1 MACELNPTKIN
12 GAEKIIPRLQQ
23 MYDGWRKED
32 PPTKKMLPV
41 EADVPEFLVGVGLQN
56 MATELDRAVGDLALI
71 AFYYLLRVG
80 EYTVK
85 GSRNETKQT
94 VQFKMEDITFFKK
107 NSAGQLRCL
116 PRTAP
121 AHLIMTADGATMK
134 LDNQK
139 NGWKG
144 VCVYQEHNREVYN
157 CPVRALGRR
166 YRHLRDNGAT
176 TKTFISAYWEGG
188 LHYDVTAENMS
199 VALKQAATALEYPAV
214 KGIPVERI
222 NTHSLRSGGANALA
236 LSGYSDTQIQK
247 MGRWRGATF
256 KEYIREELAC
266 YAAGMSGDMKRKF
279 NFVNIAGNAFHEI
292 NDLIFESGEAQGEG
306 QMAGEEAGGTV

>member
-1 MACELNPTKIN
+1 
-12 GAEKIIPRLQQ
+12 

-32 PPTKKMLPV
+32 PLTKKMLPA
-41 EADVPEFLVGVGLQN
+41 EADVPEFLVQVGGGAA
-56 MATELDRAVGDLALI
+56 ATELDRAVGDLSMI

-85 GSRNETKQT
+85 GTRNETKQT

-116 PRTAP
+116 PRSAP
-121 AHLIMTADGATMK
+121 EHLIMQVDGATMK
-134 LDNQK
+134 LDNKK

-144 VCVYQEHNREVYN
+144 ACVYQEHNGKTYN

-166 YRHLRDNGAT
+166 YRHLRAHRAT
-176 TKTFISAYWEGG
+176 AKTYLSAFWEEG
-188 LHYDVTAENMS
+188 LRYDVTAEDIG
-199 VALKQAATALEYPAV
+199 VALKQAVAALEYPAV

-222 NTHSLRSGGANALA
+222 NTHSLHSGGANALA

-256 KEYIREELAC
+256 KEYIQEELAC
-266 YAAGMSGDMKRKF
+266 YAAGMSGDMKQKF
-279 NFVNIAGNAFHEI
+279 NFVNIAGMHFMR
-292 NDLIFESGEAQGEG
+292 LMTSSSMRRMEATGSTAQHNNGP
-306 QMAGEEAGGTV
+306 GGIMG